1 MLRLS
6 EEQEQ
11 RALRLHR
18 ESIVFD
24 AHCDTIL
31 DVLEGK
37 RNLGERSKEGHL
49 DLPRLKAGGVKAQVF
64 AVFVRPEWYFDAVH
78 ATLKGIVTLA
88 REIKKNEKDAMLVR
102 GFDDAQK
109 AIGDGKV
116 AAFMSIEGG
125 EALQGDLDM
134 LEVYAKMGVSSIAL
148 TWNNRNAIADGAGDV
163 RSNGGLS
170 SFGVEVIKE
179 MERLGIVVD
188 LAHIS
193 PKGFWDALEICEKP
207 FIVSHTLP
215 RKFMDIPRN
224 LDDQQIKAVAERGG
238 VIGVS
243 FYFASYGGK
252 GGTLDT
258 VLDAID
264 YIADKAGVDC
274 IGIGSDF
281 DGFSGTVE
289 GLESCEQFIN
299 ITRGLVKRGYSDE
312 DIKKILGGNF
322 MRVYEKIQELK

>member
-18 ESIVFD
+18 ESIIFD
-24 AHCDTIL
+24 AHCDTVL
-31 DVLEGK
+31 QVLEGK
-37 RNLGERSKEGHL
+37 RTLGERSEDGHV
-49 DLPRLKAGGVKAQVF
+49 DIPRLKAGGIKAQVF
-64 AVFVRPEWYFDAVH
+64 SVFVRPEWYGDAVH
-78 ATLKGIVTLA
+78 ATLRGIVTLT
-88 REIKKNEKDAMLVR
+88 REIKKNEDDVMLARSFKDAK
-102 GFDDAQK
+102 K
-109 AIGDGKV
+109 AVAEGKV
-116 AAFMSIEGG
+116 AAFISIEGG

-134 LEVYAKMGVSSIAL
+134 LEVYAKMGVSSIIL
-148 TWNNRNAIADGAGDV
+148 TWNNRNAIADGAGDI

-193 PKGFWDALEICEKP
+193 PKGFWDAMEVCEKP
-207 FIVSHTLP
+207 VIVSHALP

-224 LDDQQIKAVAERGG
+224 LDDEQIKAVAERGG

-243 FYFASYGGK
+243 FYFTSYGGAEGSLEK
-252 GGTLDT
+252 

-274 IGIGSDF
+274 VGIGSDF
-281 DGFSGTVE
+281 DGFTGTVE
-289 GLESCEQFIN
+289 GLESCEKFIN
-299 ITRGLVKRGYSDE
+299 ITRGLVHRGYSDE
-312 DIKKILGGNF
+312 DIEKILGGNF
-322 MRVYEKIQELK
+322 MRVYEKVQS